1 MTARVFYRR
10 AGRLRRADRAQATL
24 GHSRAAEARPNR
36 RRAVRMV
43 RTVDAATAHQCTSG
57 GRHRRRYGRGSR
69 DIVAR
74 RLRVARTCGWLAEVA
89 TEDGAL
95 RGSRPLRY
103 VVAWSARRRLHRLA
117 LGGGARPPG
126 TSELS
131 SHTTVAAPHI
141 ALHGTALLSCGWRA
155 HIDAHTPVKRRF
167 SLCEKSAAVSAQF
180 QLLSESNIKGA
191 EVTPRF
197 ITAGQKP

>member
-36 RRAVRMV
+36 RRAVCMV

-95 RGSRPLRY
+95 RVAPAALCCGVVGAAQAAPACARWWGSSTGDERAVESHHRSSAPHCATRY
-103 VVAWSARRRLHRLA
+103 RLQLYYRA
-117 LGGGARPPG
+117 AGAR
-126 TSELS
+126 TLT
-131 SHTTVAAPHI
+131 HTHRSK
-141 ALHGTALLSCGWRA
+141 GG
-155 HIDAHTPVKRRF
+155 
-167 SLCEKSAAVSAQF
+167 SLCAKRALRSV
-180 QLLSESNIKGA
+180 LSFNSFLSL
-191 EVTPRF
+191 T
-197 ITAGQKP
+197 